1 MNGPYASMSLSAPI
15 RFLPSQV
22 FLCVSF
28 ASLRLCGED
37 LVKERVF
44 LYKYY
49 WEDFKVG
56 ETHQIGEKR
65 VDKDEIIA
73 FAKQFDPQ
81 PFHVD
86 EAAAKVSLYGGL
98 IASGWHTVALVMR
111 MMCDSYILDSASLG
125 SPGIDNLKWL
135 KPVRPGDTIRA
146 QRTTL
151 EVRASASR
159 PEMGLVKTRWEVFN
173 QNAEQVMTMEGYGMF
188 RRRNPGSLA
197 K

>member
-1 MNGPYASMSLSAPI
+1 M
-15 RFLPSQV
+15 V
-22 FLCVSF
+22 
-28 ASLRLCGED
+28 
-37 LVKERVF
+37 VKEP
-44 LYKYY
+44 KYY

-56 ETHQIGEKR
+56 EVHQIGEKR
-65 VDKDEIIA
+65 IDKDEIIA

-86 EAAAKVSLYGGL
+86 EAAAKASMYGGL

-111 MMCDSYILDSASLG
+111 MMCDSYMLDSASLG

-135 KPVRPGDTIRA
+135 KPVHPGDTIRA

-173 QNAEQVMTMEGYGMF
+173 QNGKQVMTMEGYGMF
-188 RRRNPGSLA
+188 RRRNPGSPA

>member
-1 MNGPYASMSLSAPI
+1 MY
-15 RFLPSQV
+15 Q
-22 FLCVSF
+22 
-28 ASLRLCGED
+28 
-37 LVKERVF
+37 
-44 LYKYY
+44 YY

-56 ETHQIGEKR
+56 EVHQIGEKL
-65 VDKDEIIA
+65 VDKAEIIA

-86 EAAAKVSLYGGL
+86 EAAAKASIYGGL

-111 MMCDSYILDSASLG
+111 MMCDSYLLDTASLG

-173 QNAEQVMTMEGYGMF
+173 QNGEPVMTMEGYNMF
-188 RRRNPGSLA
+188 RRRNPGSPV